1 MAIKFSLK
9 KFKGRVALALKKN
22 SAQFKEKTYD
32 FSGLLVSPTYLIL
45 IKGERQNGERK
56 LSFWKT
62 TEFGGTQLVFQV
74 SLNHLPL
81 WKTRRRANRG
91 SWELSVA
98 KKSLKTVSGEVR
110 LSVSVGYPVRLSVV
124 RPIKKMGAFL
134 LQPLHSTALQ
144 TWKIV

>member
-56 LSFWKT
+56 LSF
-62 TEFGGTQLVFQV
+62 
-74 SLNHLPL
+74 
-81 WKTRRRANRG
+81 
-91 SWELSVA
+91 
-98 KKSLKTVSGEVR
+98 
-110 LSVSVGYPVRLSVV
+110 
-124 RPIKKMGAFL
+124 
-134 LQPLHSTALQ
+134 
-144 TWKIV
+144 